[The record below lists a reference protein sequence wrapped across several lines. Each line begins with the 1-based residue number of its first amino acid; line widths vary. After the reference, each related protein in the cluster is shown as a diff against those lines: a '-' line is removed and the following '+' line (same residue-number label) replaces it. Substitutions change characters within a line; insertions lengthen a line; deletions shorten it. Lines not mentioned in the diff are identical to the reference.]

1 MAYAFAALFSG
12 ARRCPRCGLCRAAH
26 SPLGGLVGTAEPAG
40 AKRTAESFTAAF
52 ELLGDA
58 RRGQLQLSTPLGLAV
73 AQARWGPG
81 EAVLRSGS
89 DLRRFASA
97 QDLLLAAT
105 GTEVP
110 LSALFDWLEG
120 RPTEVLGWQ
129 PDLSGLSQGRLQARR
144 SEPGPAVELRIV
156 LER

>member
-1 MAYAFAALFSG
+1 MLSRRCFLVLGAALG
-12 ARRCPRCGLCRAAH
+12 AGCAAQ
-26 SPLGGLVGTAEPAG
+26 
-40 AKRTAESFTAAF
+40 RTAPSVGWSGRLSLQVRSEPPQSFTAAF